1 MIIAIETGIIAIE
14 TGSKF
19 RGFAGASLDV
29 LIAAFAATALWLVVF
44 AIRWTASFPK
54 LAPPGPE
61 TSDLGPESPA
71 VANFLVNRFEV
82 TRLAV
87 GATLVD
93 LAARRVIGIDEVAAD
108 QFVVRLGHEHGD
120 DGDLA
125 QYERQVLDLV
135 RDRATGGSAPVQAL
149 EIGSAAE
156 SSRWWQRFAKAVER
170 DARDRGLARNR
181 WGRADWAILAGG
193 LALVLGLFALAF
205 GIAHL
210 GEGLTNSRSGGRQGR
225 WDWFYVAAFA
235 EILALVALKS
245 LRGVRDTPAGRA
257 ASGHWLGVRRFLRH
271 DGGFADLPP
280 AAVAIW
286 QRYLSYGI
294 ALGVARAAAHALP
307 FGDEDPRAA
316 WSRYGGNWHQVRVE
330 YPSKFGYGKSPF
342 GVLLGGIV
350 RSAFWGTI
358 AFAVLPFLVSVA
370 WKAQNDALGHE
381 NSGAAIGFVALFVV
395 IFGVIGIYL
404 LAQLIDGLIRV
415 GRGALDLGRSREI
428 RGAIIRIGQDAPYL
442 GFVAIDDGHSAETKA
457 FFPPANIPALHR
469 GDEIAVTLTPHLRH
483 ATRLQVLNASPQPA
497 PTATTPGAAPAPD
510 GTTGAR
516 LSALNALDVNGVIG
530 IVGCALQAVAE
541 PNAAAP
547 PGASARVFSDGG
559 RGRVAVMAMH
569 AGSGASRMAV
579 GMLAHLTKT
588 SAATIDGFDGDT
600 SWTHNRLVA
609 RASNGDVVMVMIDL
623 ASLSDAQRRDAAC
636 AIARLV
642 LVVPPAPTGAPASET
657 P

>member
-1 MIIAIETGIIAIE
+1 MIVAIEA
-14 TGSKF
+14 GSKF
-19 RGFAGASLDV
+19 HGFTGASLDV
-29 LIAAFAATALWLVVF
+29 LFAAFAAAALWLVIF

-54 LAPPGPE
+54 LAQPGPE
-61 TSDLGPESPA
+61 TSDLGPEPPA
-71 VANFLVNRFEV
+71 VANFLVNRCEV

-93 LAARRVIGIDEVAAD
+93 LAARRVIGIEEVAAD
-108 QFVVRLGHEHGD
+108 QFVVRLRDEPADSGA
-120 DGDLA
+120 LTR
-125 QYERQVLDLV
+125 YERQVLDLV
-135 RDRATGGSAPVQAL
+135 RERATGGSAPVQAL

-181 WGRADWAILAGG
+181 WSRADWAILAGG

-210 GEGLTNSRSGGRQGR
+210 GEGLTNSRNGGRQGR
-225 WDWFYVAAFA
+225 WDWFFVAAFA
-235 EILALVALKS
+235 ELIALVALKS
-245 LRGVRDTPAGRA
+245 LRGVRDTAAGRA
-257 ASGHWLGVRRFLRH
+257 AGGRWLGVRRFLRH

-316 WSRYGGNWHQVRVE
+316 WSRYGGNWHQVRVA

-350 RSAFWGTI
+350 RSAFWGAI

-415 GRGALDLGRSREI
+415 GRGALDLGHSRET
-428 RGAIIRIGQDAPYL
+428 RGAIIRIGQDAPYS

-457 FFPPANIPALHR
+457 FFPPANAVALHR
-469 GDEIAVTLTPHLRH
+469 GDEITVTLTPHLRH
-483 ATRLQVLNASPQPA
+483 ATRLQVVNASPQPE
-497 PTATTPGAAPAPD
+497 PTATTLDAASPSD
-510 GTTGAR
+510 STITSKR
-516 LSALNALDVNGVIG
+516 LNALNALDVNAVIA
-530 IVGCALQAVAE
+530 IVGCALQPVAG
-541 PNAAAP
+541 PSAGAP

-569 AGSGASRMAV
+569 AGSGASRMAM
-579 GMLAHLTKT
+579 GMLAHLGATT
-588 SAATIDGFDGDT
+588 AAPVDGFDGDT

-623 ASLSDAQRRDAAC
+623 ANLSDTQRRDAAC
-636 AIARLV
+636 AIARRV
-642 LVVPPAPTGAPASET
+642 LVVSPQPTSSPAADT

>member
-1 MIIAIETGIIAIE
+1 MIVAIEA
-14 TGSKF
+14 GSKF
-19 RGFAGASLDV
+19 HGFTGASLDV
-29 LIAAFAATALWLVVF
+29 LVAAFAAAALWLVVF

-61 TSDLGPESPA
+61 TSDLGPEPPA
-71 VANFLVNRFEV
+71 VANFLVNRCEV

-93 LAARRVIGIDEVAAD
+93 LAARRVIGIEEVAAD
-108 QFVVRLGHEHGD
+108 QFVVRLRDEPAD
-120 DGDLA
+120 SGDLTRYDA
-125 QYERQVLDLV
+125 SPGTSAKFSIWFTT
-135 RDRATGGSAPVQAL
+135 RATGGSAPVQAL

-181 WGRADWAILAGG
+181 WSRADWAILAGG

-235 EILALVALKS
+235 ELLALVALKS
-245 LRGVRDTPAGRA
+245 LRGVRDTATGRA
-257 ASGHWLGVRRFLRH
+257 AGGRWLGVRRFLRH

-350 RSAFWGTI
+350 RSAFWGAI

-415 GRGALDLGRSREI
+415 GRGALDLGHSRET
-428 RGAIIRIGQDAPYL
+428 RGAIIRIGQDAPYS

-457 FFPPANIPALHR
+457 FFPPAERCRVASRRRDHRHAHAASPARDALAGCQRLAAARADRDNSGLCVPAGQHDHVEAPECTERPRCER
-469 GDEIAVTLTPHLRH
+469 GDRDRRLR
-483 ATRLQVLNASPQPA
+483 
-497 PTATTPGAAPAPD
+497 
-510 GTTGAR
+510 
-516 LSALNALDVNGVIG
+516 
-530 IVGCALQAVAE
+530 
-541 PNAAAP
+541 AAARR
-547 PGASARVFSDGG
+547 GAERRRASRGLGACLLGRWPRPGG
-559 RGRVAVMAMH
+559 RDGDARGLGR
-569 AGSGASRMAV
+569 
-579 GMLAHLTKT
+579 LAHG
-588 SAATIDGFDGDT
+588 DG
-600 SWTHNRLVA
+600 NA
-609 RASNGDVVMVMIDL
+609 RAPR
-623 ASLSDAQRRDAAC
+623 SDDGRARR
-636 AIARLV
+636 RLRR
-642 LVVPPAPTGAPASET
+642 
-657 P
+657 